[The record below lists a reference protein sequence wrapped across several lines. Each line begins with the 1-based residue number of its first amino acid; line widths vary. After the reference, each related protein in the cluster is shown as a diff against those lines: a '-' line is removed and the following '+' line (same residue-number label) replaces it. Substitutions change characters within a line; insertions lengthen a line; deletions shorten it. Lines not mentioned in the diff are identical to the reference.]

1 MRLKANS
8 SERRLISLS
17 HHSIIPQLVKFEG
30 TFKFLIN
37 FVQTLQSQ
45 RKEFE
50 DSPASTK
57 LLQSIFHET
66 LNAALR
72 QWKGT
77 VLDQTP
83 HFYHSYH
90 TSYMKIDDGL
100 KMELVECLASAKEFS
115 LLKEFFDTL
124 IEKDEDI
131 YEKYQDVLIPL
142 VPHLLRIQKKYNISV
157 NSGVYGDFLR
167 WLIETYLRDIMGE
180 EKTFKRHPLV
190 KKAGCSDESCKDCPE
205 LDTFMRSAQASRVFR
220 CAEARRKHLEQ
231 YVAYYLRDLVSYTMI
246 RTGRPYGLEVTK
258 RKDIAEGHSW
268 EGRLNDAKK
277 FLEGFGGSEILKSIM
292 GGRYAEAAKVLLD
305 EKGDGDKVSAL
316 AAAQKPQGKQS
327 KSPPFDKNVG
337 RAGIGAKSGS
347 SFPTKP
353 VAGVKRKSRK

>member
-1 MRLKANS
+1 MS
-8 SERRLISLS
+8 QS
-17 HHSIIPQLVKFEG
+17 HHSIVPQLVKFEG

-45 RKEFE
+45 RKEFN

-57 LLQSIFHET
+57 LLQSIFHEA
-66 LNAALR
+66 LNAAMR
-72 QWKGT
+72 QWKAT
-77 VLDQTP
+77 ALDQTP

-90 TSYMKIDDGL
+90 TSYMKIDNGL

-131 YEKYQDVLIPL
+131 YEKFQDVLIPL
-142 VPHLLRIQKKYNISV
+142 VPHLMRIQKKYSISV

-167 WLIETYLRDIMGE
+167 WLIETYLRDILGE

-190 KKAGCSDESCKDCPE
+190 KKAGCSDASCKDCPE

-231 YVAYYLRDLVSYTMI
+231 FVIYLRDLVSYTMI

-258 RKDIAEGHSW
+258 RKDIAEGHRW

-277 FLEGFGGSEILKSIM
+277 FLDGFGGSEILKSIM
-292 GGRYAEAAKVLLD
+292 GGRYVEVTKVLLD
-305 EKGDGDKVSAL
+305 EKGDGGKVSAL
-316 AAAQKPQGKQS
+316 AATQNPQGKQS

-337 RAGIGAKSGS
+337 RAGIGAKSGI
-347 SFPTKP
+347 PTKP